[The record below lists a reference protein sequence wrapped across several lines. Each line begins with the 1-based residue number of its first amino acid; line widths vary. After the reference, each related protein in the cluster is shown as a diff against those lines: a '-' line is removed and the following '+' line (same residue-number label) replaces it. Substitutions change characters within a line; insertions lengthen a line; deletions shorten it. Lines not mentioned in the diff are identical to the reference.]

1 MTADSASSLAN
12 GGTCVQRAVSA
23 ASSRPFLRWSVPG
36 VFAKVFVNDLGNRC
50 ARGREMCANGEERL
64 EAIRRELQAILE
76 GGKRITERDLL
87 RLSAQT
93 GIDYSTVVRIQQELS

>member
-1 MTADSASSLAN
+1 
-12 GGTCVQRAVSA
+12 
-23 ASSRPFLRWSVPG
+23 
-36 VFAKVFVNDLGNRC
+36 
-50 ARGREMCANGEERL
+50 MCANGEERL
-64 EAIRRELQAILE
+64 EAIRRELQAILK

>member
-1 MTADSASSLAN
+1 M
-12 GGTCVQRAVSA
+12 
-23 ASSRPFLRWSVPG
+23 
-36 VFAKVFVNDLGNRC
+36 FAKVFVNDPGNRC